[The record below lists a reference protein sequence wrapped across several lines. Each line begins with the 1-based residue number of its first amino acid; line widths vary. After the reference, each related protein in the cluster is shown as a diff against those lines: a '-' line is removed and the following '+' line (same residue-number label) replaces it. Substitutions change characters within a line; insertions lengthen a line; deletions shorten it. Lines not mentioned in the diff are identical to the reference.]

1 MQAVVDSPV
10 EGKLSP
16 SQLNMFEGFSYGTRN
31 VLVTD
36 QRVGHSMRRQASH
49 ACEYPAV
56 LFQAAF
62 VNLVRIPARPS
73 NFALYC

>member
-36 QRVGHSMRRQASH
+36 QRVGHCLRLL
-49 ACEYPAV
+49 PALSL
-56 LFQAAF
+56 LFNLFGNIPLIAA
-62 VNLVRIPARPS
+62 
-73 NFALYC
+73 